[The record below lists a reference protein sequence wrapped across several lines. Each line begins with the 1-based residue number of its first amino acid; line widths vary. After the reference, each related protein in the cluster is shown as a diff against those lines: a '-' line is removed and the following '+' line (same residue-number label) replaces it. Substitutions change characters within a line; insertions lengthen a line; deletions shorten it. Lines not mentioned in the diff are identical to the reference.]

1 MQKAVLNLS
10 SWRIK
15 INQME
20 SKIIY
25 TGETLKL
32 MSLFESLTRTRLKDC
47 FTDNNDMM
55 TFVVMNGEI
64 GKAIGKNASN
74 VKKLESMLNRKIK
87 IVEFNSER
95 VGFIRNLVNPIR
107 PRNITENE
115 GIITIE
121 SSDSK
126 SRGLLIGRNA
136 SNLRNF
142 ETIAKKYY
150 PEIKEIKVV

>member
-1 MQKAVLNLS
+1 
-10 SWRIK
+10 
-15 INQME
+15 ME

-47 FTDNNDMM
+47 FVDGNELL
-55 TFVVMNGEI
+55 TFIVVNGDI
-64 GKAIGKNASN
+64 GKAIGKEAAN
-74 VKKLESMLNRKIK
+74 VRKLESMLNRKIK
-87 IVEFNSER
+87 IVEFNSESL
-95 VGFIRNLVNPIR
+95 GFIRNLIYPIR
-107 PRNITENE
+107 SRNVVENE

-136 SNLRNF
+136 QSLRNF
-142 ETIAKKYY
+142 EAIAKKYF
-150 PEIKEIKVV
+150 PDIKEIKVI